1 MRTQTIVA
9 VCVCFL
15 SSSLV
20 ASESPRK
27 RRRQRLL
34 RIPSGHRVKEGVVGS
49 EFSPAKESFSSHV
62 SSQSISDELKAEM
75 NGIDKRFLEDVSMSM
90 SMNLRQRQRFMEEE
104 DIYDMIRELESTV
117 SMSMSVESRF

>member
-9 VCVCFL
+9 VCVSFL

-34 RIPSGHRVKEGVVGS
+34 RIPSGNRSKEGVAGS
-49 EFSPAKESFSSHV
+49 EFSLAKESYGSHV

-75 NGIDKRFLEDVSMSM
+75 NGIDKRLLEDASMSM
-90 SMNLRQRQRFMEEE
+90 SMNLRQQQRFMKEE
-104 DIYDMIRELESTV
+104 DINAMIRELESTV
-117 SMSMSVESRF
+117 SMSMSVKSRF